1 MTTRDDLLRPSYTR
15 IREDPEVA
23 RALDIARRSRGPWR
37 QEIERI
43 RAEYN
48 TLIIDSFN
56 KPKSAGYM
64 KKLEA
69 KNIELQ
75 VAEAKGRTG
84 TGDLSTSELDTLIGE
99 VEAEYEAPEDR
110 AVFQEAETMARTQIE
125 RDTAR
130 ALESLRPPK
139 KFRTPAQKPRP
150 YREPADVIADRVQ
163 RKVNTGELK
172 ASLSSTAL
180 DPETGVLTGTT
191 WEGTLTSHP
200 MQGVAIRQEYQPPQA
215 DLFMEP
221 GPEVELQRLRSSS
234 GGPWERD
241 EDVYTWMRPTDAEIQ
256 EELVLYDEAYGRQ
269 GTTRYRSY
277 SETLSE
283 MDEKLESIER
293 EEESLGF
300 LQTDRGVL
308 RGRMQPE
315 TELTRARVQ
324 LTSPGSGSYEQLDDG
339 TVYLERY
346 DRMMGQRERLR
357 KLEARREAVR
367 ERRSQLQEQYE
378 GQGPEL
384 GDGFGVDQRPGA
396 RGAPRAGVGDY
407 GG

>member
-1 MTTRDDLLRPSYTR
+1 MTTTRDDLLRPSYKR

-23 RALDIARRSRGPWR
+23 RALNSRLRGGTSTPARRFRLD
-37 QEIERI
+37 IERL

-75 VAEAKGRTG
+75 VAEAKGRIG
-84 TGDLSTSELDTLIGE
+84 GDLDTSELDTLIGE
-99 VEAEYEAPEDR
+99 VEAEYQAPEDR

-130 ALESLRPPK
+130 ALESLQPPR

-150 YREPADVIADRVQ
+150 YREPADVIAKRVNIM
-163 RKVNTGELK
+163 NTSKPKSGSVK
-172 ASLSSTAL
+172 GSLQSTAL

-200 MQGVAIRQEYQPPQA
+200 IQGVRIRQEYQPPELPQA

-234 GGPWERD
+234 GGPWERRGRVHMD
-241 EDVYTWMRPTDAEIQ
+241 ATHGRRDPGGAGARGRSVRATGYYTVP
-256 EELVLYDEAYGRQ
+256 L
-269 GTTRYRSY
+269 
-277 SETLSE
+277 
-283 MDEKLESIER
+283 
-293 EEESLGF
+293 
-300 LQTDRGVL
+300 VL
-308 RGRMQPE
+308 RGHE
-315 TELTRARVQ
+315 
-324 LTSPGSGSYEQLDDG
+324 
-339 TVYLERY
+339 
-346 DRMMGQRERLR
+346 
-357 KLEARREAVR
+357 
-367 ERRSQLQEQYE
+367 
-378 GQGPEL
+378 
-384 GDGFGVDQRPGA
+384 
-396 RGAPRAGVGDY
+396 
-407 GG
+407 